1 MSEKL
6 PPVIGPPASG
16 WPMVP
21 LTKYTPPVLVPP
33 PPETLYQSMEYCWL
47 KPITGSRR
55 LDKSNSVFII
65 ASLLFREGLHRS
77 LQITQSLLQF
87 ADLRILLFHLF
98 IQPLDGRERD
108 AMQIGVIQRGRA
120 LVERERLVEIQIG
133 RAS

>member
-1 MSEKL
+1 
-6 PPVIGPPASG
+6 
-16 WPMVP
+16 MVP

-65 ASLLFREGLHRS
+65 ALLLFREGLHRS

-98 IQPLDGRERD
+98 IQPLDGRERH
-108 AMQIGVIQRGRA
+108 AVQIGVIQRGRA
-120 LVERERLVEIQIG
+120 LVDRKSVVQG
-133 RAS
+133 KRA

>member
-21 LTKYTPPVLVPP
+21 LTEYTPPVLVPP
-33 PPETLYQSMEYCWL
+33 PPETLYQSIEYCWL

-65 ASLLFREGLHRS
+65 ALLLFREGLHRS

-87 ADLRILLFHLF
+87 ADLRSE
-98 IQPLDGRERD
+98 ERRV
-108 AMQIGVIQRGRA
+108 GKECR
-120 LVERERLVEIQIG
+120 
-133 RAS
+133 